1 MYRKLVRA
9 KSFIKDYE
17 KRRLTDQHYS
27 KFIILVGKLLSD
39 EKLPQEAK
47 EHPLKGNFVGFRE
60 LHISGDL
67 LLVYKVTD
75 DSLYLTRIGSHSQIF
90 G

>member
-27 KFIILVGKLLSD
+27 KFIILVGKLLSN
-39 EKLPQEAK
+39 EQLPPEAK
-47 EHPLKGNFVGFRE
+47 DHPLKGEWSDFRE

-67 LLVYKVTD
+67 LLVYKNTPD
-75 DSLYLTRIGSHSQIF
+75 TLYLTRIGSHSQIF

>member
-1 MYRKLVRA
+1 MYKKLERSKTFLKDLRKINF
-9 KSFIKDYE
+9 SND
-17 KRRLTDQHYS
+17 HYS
-27 KFIILVGKLLSD
+27 KYAVFLGKLLS
-39 EKLPQEAK
+39 EEQLPPEAK
-47 EHPLKGNFVGFRE
+47 DHLLKGDWIGFRE

-75 DSLYLTRIGSHSQIF
+75 DTLYLTRIGTHSQIF

>member
-1 MYRKLVRA
+1 MYKKIERSKIFL
-9 KSFIKDYE
+9 KDL
-17 KRRLTDQHYS
+17 KRINFSNDHYS
-27 KFIILVGKLLSD
+27 RYVVFLGKLISD
-39 EKLPQEAK
+39 EQLPPEAK
-47 EHPLKGNFVGFRE
+47 DHPLKGNWQGFRK

-75 DSLYLTRIGSHSQIF
+75 DTLYLTRIGSHSQIF